1 MIQNLIFGILFLKI
15 LFRHTAF
22 LYSSTRFSGHHD
34 FFLIFRFSSRKPQ
47 SQQKLEK
54 NDTQFTIQFRSKN
67 LTHFYKSQ
75 LIWHWKWYDPASNT
89 VKNLSDFTQFPTNT
103 SLFHV
108 RKTFLD
114 GQELHS
120 WSTWE
125 ENVCVSLYISVRKL
139 LFQRR
144 SKIGPRKMFYN
155 FSF

>member
-22 LYSSTRFSGHHD
+22 LYPSTRYSGHHH
-34 FFLIFRFSSRKPQ
+34 FLLIFRFSSRKSQ

-67 LTHFYKSQ
+67 VTHFYKSQ

-89 VKNLSDFTQFPTNT
+89 VKNLSDFTQFPANT

-108 RKTFLD
+108 RKNISWRPKITFMKHL
-114 GQELHS
+114 GRKCL
-120 WSTWE
+120 
-125 ENVCVSLYISVRKL
+125 CISVHLCKKIIV
-139 LFQRR
+139 
-144 SKIGPRKMFYN
+144 SKT
-155 FSF
+155 

>member
-75 LIWHWKWYDPASNT
+75 LIWHWNDMIRQA
-89 VKNLSDFTQFPTNT
+89 TQSKTFLTLHNFQQT
-103 SLFHV
+103 RLCFMSE
-108 RKTFLD
+108 KTFLD

-144 SKIGPRKMFYN
+144 SKIAPRKMFYN